1 MPEIKIGQPVDIV
14 IEHGVIKPSSV
25 QDILEDRIV
34 LLQIV
39 PPLPESCINKTILVT
54 YLPLENRCPRRC
66 FEARIIEIREG
77 YVTVGRGFPA
87 IIVERIPPDVTC
99 DLRVDK
105 RQQPQPT
112 MKIMLGD
119 DCLEIVNISS
129 SGAHLVRTAGKRVIL
144 NVEDTILLT
153 VQDSTDISYRYA
165 RIIRQWHSKGA
176 DGPEHLAVVFTAE
189 KTIGK

>member
-54 YLPLENRCPRRC
+54 YLSSENRSDRRC

-99 DLRVDK
+99 DLRVHK

-119 DCLEIVNISS
+119 DCLEIVNISI

-144 NVEDTILLT
+144 NVGDTILLT
-153 VQDSTDISYRYA
+153 VQDGADISYRYA
-165 RIIRQWHSKGA
+165 RIIRQWHSKGT

-189 KTIGK
+189 KIIGK

>member
-54 YLPLENRCPRRC
+54 YLSLENRSDRRC

-99 DLRVDK
+99 DLRVHK

-119 DCLEIVNISS
+119 DCLEIVNISI

-144 NVEDTILLT
+144 NVGDTILLT
-153 VQDSTDISYRYA
+153 VQDGADISYRYA
-165 RIIRQWHSKGA
+165 RIIRQWHSKGT

-189 KTIGK
+189 KIIGK

>member
-1 MPEIKIGQPVDIV
+1 MTAGVSRPELSRSARVM
-14 IEHGVIKPSSV
+14 
-25 QDILEDRIV
+25 
-34 LLQIV
+34 LL
-39 PPLPESCINKTILVT
+39 S
-54 YLPLENRCPRRC
+54 
-66 FEARIIEIREG
+66 A
-77 YVTVGRGFPA
+77 GFPA

-112 MKIMLGD
+112 MKITLGD

-129 SGAHLVRTAGKRVIL
+129 SGAHLVRTAGKRVSL
-144 NVEDTILLT
+144 NVGDTILLT
-153 VQDSTDISYRYA
+153 VQDDADISYRYA

-189 KTIGK
+189 KKQSGNSLIIFD